1 MFLRSSPRVTTMASS
16 DIEGKLDAV
25 NNRPVQ
31 RAVVGREGLS
41 ENVNAAF
48 GPRPQPYPVDQRQ
61 AACWQSQR
69 SSILS
74 PACLQWSLQY
84 LPWGPWGGTRH

>member
-1 MFLRSSPRVTTMASS
+1 MASS
-16 DIEGKLDAV
+16 SFEGKLDAV
-25 NNRPVQ
+25 NNRPVE
-31 RAVVGREGLS
+31 RAQLDSEGLS
-41 ENVNAAF
+41 ENVIAAT
-48 GPRPQPYPVDQRQ
+48 GIARPRPYPVDQRQ

-84 LPWGPWGGTRH
+84 LP

>member
-1 MFLRSSPRVTTMASS
+1 MASS

-31 RAVVGREGLS
+31 RAVVDREGLS